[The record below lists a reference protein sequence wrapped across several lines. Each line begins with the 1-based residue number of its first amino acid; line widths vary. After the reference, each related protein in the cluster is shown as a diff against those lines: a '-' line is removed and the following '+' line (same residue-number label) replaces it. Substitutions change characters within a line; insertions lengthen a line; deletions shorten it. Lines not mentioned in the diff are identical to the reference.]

1 MATDQVVADVLHA
14 RRIHLIKIDVEGM
27 ELSVLRSADVTI
39 AAHRPILYC
48 EISTEQLARQGT
60 AVADVDRFFAA
71 RRYALFRNA
80 GPRLAASD
88 DFTIVSMTTLA
99 EGGAFFDVLAV
110 PVEQVAALQ
119 AEGRLPT

>member
-1 MATDQVVADVLHA
+1 
-14 RRIHLIKIDVEGM
+14 
-27 ELSVLRSADVTI
+27 VTI

-48 EISTEQLARQGT
+48 EISTEQLGRQGT
-60 AVADVDRFFAA
+60 TVADIDRFFG

-88 DFTIVSMTTLA
+88 DFTIVPMTTLA

-110 PVEQVAALQ
+110 PIERAAALQ